1 MSVQVQMVEA
11 SVWTKRMLAALGNGV
26 KGGKWYSLSDKVY
39 HPRTL
44 KAAWKRVASNRGA
57 AGVDKV
63 SINRFRSNARYYLEE
78 LEQALRNGTYRP
90 APVRR
95 VYIPKDRKKTRP
107 LGIPTVKDR
116 IVQTA
121 LKMVLE
127 PIFEREFLLS
137 SYGFRPERGC
147 KDALREV
154 DRLLKEGY
162 TWVVDAD
169 IKSYFDTIPHDALM
183 DCIREKVSDGKI
195 LHLIELFLIDLTL
208 DRCGYKAIRYADD
221 FVVLCR
227 SKKEATAALAEI
239 QVWTEQNGLHVS
251 PEKTHIGNS
260 LEDGHGFEFLGYRFE
275 GGRRNVRSKSLKGI
289 KDKIRAKTRR
299 TRGDSIENIIADLN
313 PTIKGWF
320 EYFKHSHYYTFS
332 SLDGFIRRR
341 LRAIL
346 RKQRKRPGSG
356 RSKQD
361 HRRWPNAFLAE
372 RGLFTMHKAYVLAC
386 QSR

>member
-1 MSVQVQMVEA
+1 
-11 SVWTKRMLAALGNGV
+11 
-26 KGGKWYSLSDKVY
+26 
-39 HPRTL
+39 
-44 KAAWKRVASNRGA
+44 
-57 AGVDKV
+57 
-63 SINRFRSNARYYLEE
+63 
-78 LEQALRNGTYRP
+78 
-90 APVRR
+90 
-95 VYIPKDRKKTRP
+95 
-107 LGIPTVKDR
+107 
-116 IVQTA
+116 
-121 LKMVLE
+121 
-127 PIFEREFLLS
+127 
-137 SYGFRPERGC
+137 
-147 KDALREV
+147 
-154 DRLLKEGY
+154 
-162 TWVVDAD
+162 
-169 IKSYFDTIPHDALM
+169 
-183 DCIREKVSDGKI
+183 
-195 LHLIELFLIDLTL
+195 
-208 DRCGYKAIRYADD
+208 
-221 FVVLCR
+221 VVLCR

-361 HRRWPNAFLAE
+361 HRRWPNAFL
-372 RGLFTMHKAYVLAC
+372 GLFTMHKAYVLAC